1 MLIIITKSY
10 NSSDKTESITKTI
23 SYIGELVNYFNNQ
36 ITRNKQDDIFNGLTY
51 NDPGDETW
59 NIDVDGY
66 SFEIKTWKE
75 LDIAIQGLF
84 IGVSNPWYKFE
95 EVLK

>member
-1 MLIIITKSY
+1 MFIIITKSY
-10 NSSDKTESITKTI
+10 NSSDKTESITK
-23 SYIGELVNYFNNQ
+23 SVQGVGALVHFFNNQ

-66 SFEIKTWKE
+66 SFDIKTWKE

-84 IGVSNPWYKFE
+84 IGVNNPWYVVE
-95 EVLK
+95 RR